1 MSNKKVKYV
10 SLPLKRKYEIA
21 CKLSEEN
28 VNMSKLAIDLGVP
41 RTTLINLR
49 KSKDTIISEFEAGRN
64 CEQKRGSMDLMMLMS
79 LYVIAN
85 KKFRSARNER
95 IPVNSKML
103 LLKARQFPSVCG
115 HDNADKLDI
124 NWINRWK
131 SREEVACKKLHGEA
145 ASVDELSLDN
155 WQKTRLPILLKDFKN
170 RSLMLTK
177 LDFFTNACLTAHM
190 F

>member
-1 MSNKKVKYV
+1 MLASEQSYRKAISNKKAKYV

-49 KSKDTIISEFEAGRN
+49 KSKDKIISEFEAGRN
-64 CEQKRGSMDLMMLMS
+64 CEQKNSGNMDLMTLMI
-79 LYVIAN
+79 L
-85 KKFRSARNER
+85 RSARNER
-95 IPVNSKML
+95 IQVSGEML
-103 LLKARQFPSVCG
+103 LLKARQFASVCG
-115 HDNADKLDI
+115 HDNADELDI

-131 SREEVACKKLHGEA
+131 SRGKVACKKLQGEA

-155 WQKTRLPILLKDFKN
+155 
-170 RSLMLTK
+170 
-177 LDFFTNACLTAHM
+177 
-190 F
+190 